1 MQLPARPTFQCR
13 PVFPCKPPR
22 SRGGPIRESV
32 DERGKTRPP
41 GDHLITMPFAG
52 RVESIGLIEGQTVI
66 AGQIVA
72 RISASD
78 IDAEVAE
85 ANTTKGSGVFVI
97 NDS

>member
-1 MQLPARPTFQCR
+1 
-13 PVFPCKPPR
+13 
-22 SRGGPIRESV
+22 
-32 DERGKTRPP
+32 
-41 GDHLITMPFAG
+41 MPFAG

-66 AGQIVA
+66 TGQIVA

-97 NDS
+97 KDAWPF